1 MGSPAPPILL
11 QLPQEL
17 QNDIYSLLEADDI
30 KIPRVTCSAFHKALP
45 LHFDHVFISASSLNI
60 DVFNA
65 IASHETFRHQVSEII
80 WDDARLRMGPEL
92 EQERQEY
99 KEDGNDPDDVA
110 VENVCPFWFKKGRYD
125 YGDLS
130 SYVYP
135 DVHLGIEESWA
146 YYKGLLDDQRQV
158 LSSNADIKAFKYGLK
173 RFTSLKRV
181 TVTPATHGRLW
192 QPLYRTP
199 MVRAF
204 PPGFDYPLPQA
215 WPSFDDEK
223 LIDALPWVSEDGNDP
238 YQEIYGA
245 ECTAEAYRAN
255 WRGFRLVTRALVEC
269 EDRTIT
275 ELVIGGNEIQSGL
288 NCRIFDQ
295 WSAEYDDFVALLKR
309 PGFRYLG
316 LHLFTGHLED
326 NDWVSYKTGLLH
338 DALAQATDLEHFS
351 LRTSMEV
358 SHGAPQQLVPDV
370 EGHVFPMRT
379 IFPID
384 HWPHLRHFSISH
396 MLVDLD
402 DFIDLLATL
411 PSSLRSIEL
420 IHVALGSPEQGYDDL
435 LQAMRDILDWSSRPA
450 QERPKVHMVVSA
462 LHDHVQGEGK
472 FVEIDD
478 VVHSYLYENGDNPFE
493 DDKYV
498 IWPGEGGV
506 QRDIFNPD
514 YVAPY

>member
-30 KIPRVTCSAFHKALP
+30 KNLRVTCSAFHEALP
-45 LHFDHVFISASSLNI
+45 LHFDRVFISANSLNI

-65 IASHETFRHQVSEII
+65 IASHETFQYE
-80 WDDARLRMGPEL
+80 
-92 EQERQEY
+92 
-99 KEDGNDPDDVA
+99 EDGNDPEDAVA
-110 VENVCPFWFKKGRYD
+110 ENVCPFWFKKGRYD
-125 YGDLS
+125 YGDPS
-130 SYVYP
+130 PYVYP
-135 DVHLGIEESWA
+135 DVYLGIEESWA
-146 YYKGLLDDQRQV
+146 YYKRLLDDQRRV
-158 LSSNADIKAFKYGLK
+158 LSSNADIEAFKYGLK

-192 QPLYRTP
+192 QPLYRIP
-199 MVRAF
+199 MIRAF

-245 ECTAEAYRAN
+245 ECTAEAYRAK
-255 WRGFRLVTRALVEC
+255 WRGFRLITRALVEC
-269 EDRTIT
+269 EDHTIT
-275 ELVIGGNEIQSGL
+275 ELIIGGNEIQSGL
-288 NCRIFDQ
+288 NCRI
-295 WSAEYDDFVALLKR
+295 
-309 PGFRYLG
+309 YLIKG
-316 LHLFTGHLED
+316 PP
-326 NDWVSYKTGLLH
+326 N
-338 DALAQATDLEHFS
+338 
-351 LRTSMEV
+351 
-358 SHGAPQQLVPDV
+358 
-370 EGHVFPMRT
+370 
-379 IFPID
+379 
-384 HWPHLRHFSISH
+384 HWPHLRHFGISH

-420 IHVALGSPEQGYDDL
+420 IHVALGTPEQGYDDL
-435 LQAMRDILDWSSRPA
+435 LRAMRDILEWSSRTA

-472 FVEIDD
+472 FVEVDD

-498 IWPGEGGV
+498 IWPGQGGV
-506 QRDIFNPD
+506 QRDIFNPN

>member
-30 KIPRVTCSAFHKALP
+30 KNLRVTCSAFHKALP
-45 LHFDHVFISASSLNI
+45 LHFDRVFISANSLNI

-65 IASHETFRHQVSEII
+65 IASHETFRHQYE
-80 WDDARLRMGPEL
+80 
-92 EQERQEY
+92 
-99 KEDGNDPDDVA
+99 EDGNDPEDA
-110 VENVCPFWFKKGRYD
+110 AAENVCPFWFKKGRYD
-125 YGDLS
+125 YGDPS
-130 SYVYP
+130 PYVYP
-135 DVHLGIEESWA
+135 DVYLGIEESWA
-146 YYKGLLDDQRQV
+146 YYKRLLDDQRRV
-158 LSSNADIKAFKYGLK
+158 LSSNADIEAFKYG
-173 RFTSLKRV
+173 LKRV

-192 QPLYRTP
+192 QPLYRIP
-199 MVRAF
+199 MIRAF

-245 ECTAEAYRAN
+245 ECTAEAYRAK

-269 EDRTIT
+269 EDHTIT
-275 ELVIGGNEIQSGL
+275 ELIIGGNEIQSGL

-295 WSAEYDDFVALLKR
+295 RPTEYDDFVTLLKC
-309 PGFRYLG
+309 PGL
-316 LHLFTGHLED
+316 LED

-338 DALAQATDLEHFS
+338 DALDQATDLEHFS

-370 EGHVFPMRT
+370 EGHVFPVRA
-379 IFPID
+379 IFPIN
-384 HWPHLRHFSISH
+384 HWPHLRHFGISH

-420 IHVALGSPEQGYDDL
+420 IHV
-435 LQAMRDILDWSSRPA
+435 
-450 QERPKVHMVVSA
+450 RPKVHMVVSA

-472 FVEIDD
+472 FVEVDD

-498 IWPGEGGV
+498 IWPGQGGV

>member
-30 KIPRVTCSAFHKALP
+30 KKLRVTCSAFHKALP
-45 LHFDHVFISASSLNI
+45 LHFDHVFISANSLNI

-99 KEDGNDPDDVA
+99 EEDGNDPEDA
-110 VENVCPFWFKKGRYD
+110 AAENVYPFWFKKGRYD
-125 YGDLS
+125 YGDS
-130 SYVYP
+130 SPYVYP
-135 DVHLGIEESWA
+135 DVYLGIEESWA

-158 LSSNADIKAFKYGLK
+158 LSSNADIEAFKYGLK

-181 TVTPATHGRLW
+181 TVTPATHGKLW

-204 PPGFDYPLPQA
+204 PP
-215 WPSFDDEK
+215 
-223 LIDALPWVSEDGNDP
+223 DGNDP

-245 ECTAEAYRAN
+245 ECTAEAYRAK

-275 ELVIGGNEIQSGL
+275 ELVIGGNGIQSGL

-295 WSAEYDDFVALLKR
+295 RSTEYDDFVALLKR

-316 LHLFTGHLED
+316 LHLFTGLLED

-384 HWPHLRHFSISH
+384 HWPHLRYFRISH

-411 PSSLRSIEL
+411 PPSLRSIEL

-435 LQAMRDILDWSSRPA
+435 LRAMRDILDWSSRPA
-450 QERPKVHMVVSA
+450 QERPKVHMMVSA

-472 FVEIDD
+472 FVEVDD

-498 IWPGEGGV
+498 IWPGQGGV

>member
-11 QLPQEL
+11 QLPQEI
-17 QNDIYSLLEADDI
+17 QNDIYSVFEADDI
-30 KIPRVTCSAFHKALP
+30 KNLRVTCSAFHEALP
-45 LHFDHVFISASSLNI
+45 LHFDRVFISANSLNI
-60 DVFNA
+60 DVFNE

-99 KEDGNDPDDVA
+99 EEDGNDPEDA
-110 VENVCPFWFKKGRYD
+110 AAENVCPFWFKKGRYD
-125 YGDLS
+125 YGDPS
-130 SYVYP
+130 PY
-135 DVHLGIEESWA
+135 
-146 YYKGLLDDQRQV
+146 
-158 LSSNADIKAFKYGLK
+158 AFKYGLK

-181 TVTPATHGRLW
+181 TVTQATHGRLW

-238 YQEIYGA
+238 YQNTYGA
-245 ECTAEAYRAN
+245 ECTAEAYRAK
-255 WRGFRLVTRALVEC
+255 WCGFRLVTRALVEC

-275 ELVIGGNEIQSGL
+275 ELVIGVNKIQSGL

-295 WSAEYDDFVALLKR
+295 RSTEYDDFVAFLKR

-316 LHLFTGHLED
+316 LHLFTGLLED
-326 NDWVSYKTGLLH
+326 NDWYRTTLDIYTMLWPKQLTLST
-338 DALAQATDLEHFS
+338 FP

-370 EGHVFPMRT
+370 EGHVFP
-379 IFPID
+379 
-384 HWPHLRHFSISH
+384 
-396 MLVDLD
+396 
-402 DFIDLLATL
+402 
-411 PSSLRSIEL
+411 L
-420 IHVALGSPEQGYDDL
+420 IHVALGTPEQGYDDL
-435 LQAMRDILDWSSRPA
+435 LRAMRDILDWSSRPA

-472 FVEIDD
+472 FVEVDD

-498 IWPGEGGV
+498 IWPGQGGV

>member
-11 QLPQEL
+11 QLPQEI
-17 QNDIYSLLEADDI
+17 QNDIYSVFEADDI
-30 KIPRVTCSAFHKALP
+30 KNLRVTCSAFHEALP
-45 LHFDHVFISASSLNI
+45 LHFDRVFISANSLNI
-60 DVFNA
+60 DVFNE

-99 KEDGNDPDDVA
+99 EEDGNDPEDA
-110 VENVCPFWFKKGRYD
+110 AAEN
-125 YGDLS
+125 
-130 SYVYP
+130 
-135 DVHLGIEESWA
+135 
-146 YYKGLLDDQRQV
+146 
-158 LSSNADIKAFKYGLK
+158 
-173 RFTSLKRV
+173 
-181 TVTPATHGRLW
+181 ATHGRLW

-238 YQEIYGA
+238 YQNTYGA
-245 ECTAEAYRAN
+245 ECTAEAYRAK
-255 WRGFRLVTRALVEC
+255 WCGFRLVTRALVEC

-275 ELVIGGNEIQSGL
+275 ELVIGVNKIQSGL

-295 WSAEYDDFVALLKR
+295 RSTEYDDFVAFLKR

-316 LHLFTGHLED
+316 LHLFTGLLED
-326 NDWVSYKTGLLH
+326 NDWVSYNTGHLH

-370 EGHVFPMRT
+370 EGHVFPVRT

-384 HWPHLRHFSISH
+384 HWPHLRHFGI
-396 MLVDLD
+396 
-402 DFIDLLATL
+402 
-411 PSSLRSIEL
+411 
-420 IHVALGSPEQGYDDL
+420 
-435 LQAMRDILDWSSRPA
+435 
-450 QERPKVHMVVSA
+450 
-462 LHDHVQGEGK
+462 
-472 FVEIDD
+472 
-478 VVHSYLYENGDNPFE
+478 
-493 DDKYV
+493 
-498 IWPGEGGV
+498 
-506 QRDIFNPD
+506 
-514 YVAPY
+514 